1 MPVFAA
7 TDSPLLTGRH
17 DGVVAEFDAFVGLGY
32 ISAANSDKYLFHC
45 IEIADGSR
53 DIPVGC
59 AVSFETV
66 ERFHRAEACKIV
78 KGERL

>member
-7 TDSPLLTGRH
+7 TDAPLLTGRH
-17 DGVVAEFDAFVGLGY
+17 EGVVVEFDAFVGLGY
-32 ISAANSDKYLFHC
+32 VSAANSDKYLFHC

-53 DIPVGC
+53 DIEVGC
-59 AVSFETV
+59 VVSFETI
-66 ERFHRAEACKIV
+66 ERFQHAEARQIV

>member
-7 TDSPLLTGRH
+7 TDAPSLAGRH
-17 DGVVAEFDAFVGLGY
+17 DGVVVEFDAFVGLGY
-32 ISAANSDKYLFHC
+32 ITVANGDKYLFHC

-53 DIPVGC
+53 DITVGST
-59 AVSFETV
+59 VSFETV
-66 ERFHRAEACKIV
+66 ERFQHAEACKVV